1 MTGVQTC
8 ALPISLLNAAV
19 DQNFVPV
26 VDDRNVFIG
35 IVRRTAIL
43 QQVAKDY
50 ESPKGNV
57 FPETAKSKTR
67 KEAAFV

>member
-1 MTGVQTC
+1 MH
-8 ALPISLLNAAV
+8 ALLNAAV

-57 FPETAKSKTR
+57 MPETAKSKAR

>member
-1 MTGVQTC
+1 MH
-8 ALPISLLNAAV
+8 ALLNAAV

-57 FPETAKSKTR
+57 IPETAKIKAR

>member
-1 MTGVQTC
+1 MR
-8 ALPISLLNAAV
+8 ALLNAAV

-57 FPETAKSKTR
+57 FPETAKSKAR

>member
-1 MTGVQTC
+1 MQR
-8 ALPISLLNAAV
+8 L
-19 DQNFVPV
+19 
-26 VDDRNVFIG
+26 VFIG

-57 FPETAKSKTR
+57 IPENAKSKAR

>member
-1 MTGVQTC
+1 M
-8 ALPISLLNAAV
+8 
-19 DQNFVPV
+19 

-57 FPETAKSKTR
+57 IPEAAKSKAR